1 MTLWFCQKDRRT
13 GKIKRRNLDMRPMF
27 TICAGGVGDA
37 FAGSYWL
44 EEDGQP
50 APMTDQQKPPYLV
63 PLMSEIS
70 AMPWNGFNVVST
82 FAGCGG
88 SSTGYRMAGF
98 RVLLACEFIPAAQE
112 TYLANARPGTIV
124 EGRDIREVSAQD
136 ILKKTGL
143 KVGELDIFDGSPPC
157 ASFSTAGKREKAW
170 GKVKKYSDTEQR
182 ADDLFFEYARLIRG
196 LQPKVFVAENVSG
209 LVKGTAKGYFL
220 EILQAL
226 KDCGYRVSARLL
238 DAQWLGV
245 PQARQRL
252 IFVGVRNDLGLDPV
266 HPEPLSYR
274 YSIRDALPWLDGVQ
288 TGKNPDTGVCSGFG
302 VSDHDSSEPSPT
314 IMANGINGKGRHQHS
329 VRARVIHDTSGQW
342 SMGDVTDRPCPT
354 ITVGVNSVN
363 SRHYQVHHVAEQVVA
378 AGANGA
384 FGEVAW
390 QSPDLPARTIGASP
404 NAGNGLAGAGDVL
417 VRKVEPETDISRY
430 AIGDEWDKIGPGGQ
444 SEKYFQLVR
453 PDADGPAPTITAA
466 GGAGSIAGVT
476 HPTEKRKFTI
486 AELRRI
492 CGFPDDFVLTGTY
505 AQQWERLGR
514 AVPPVMMM
522 HIAAAVRDG
531 ILRKI

>member
-1 MTLWFCQKDRRT
+1 MTLRKFGGGTFVYPLSKPAPTIMAT
-13 GKIKRRNLDMRPMF
+13 GI
-27 TICAGGVGDA
+27 AGVGI
-37 FAGSYWL
+37 GQPWL
-44 EEDGQP
+44 EDCQFPP
-50 APMTDQQKPPYLV
+50 ASMKAPPMRIVSTTEKPLYRV
-63 PLMSEIS
+63 PLMSEIA

-98 RVLLACEFIPAAQE
+98 RVLMACEFIEAAQE
-112 TYLANARPGTIV
+112 TYRANARPGTIV
-124 EGRDIREVSAQD
+124 EGRDIRQVTAED
-136 ILKKTGL
+136 ILRQTGL
-143 KVGELDIFDGSPPC
+143 KVGELDVFDGSPPC

-245 PQARQRL
+245 PQVRQRL

-266 HPEPLSYR
+266 HPDPLPYR
-274 YSIRDALPWLDGVQ
+274 YSIREALPWID
-288 TGKNPDTGVCSGFG
+288 
-302 VSDHDSSEPSPT
+302 
-314 IMANGINGKGRHQHS
+314 
-329 VRARVIHDTSGQW
+329 RVVHDTSGLY
-342 SMGDVTDRPCPT
+342 GAGEVTDRPSPA

-363 SRHYQVHHVAEQVVA
+363 SLH
-378 AGANGA
+378 
-384 FGEVAW
+384 F
-390 QSPDLPARTIGASP
+390 
-404 NAGNGLAGAGDVL
+404 
-417 VRKVEPETDISRY
+417 KVEGPEPEMDISRF
-430 AIGDEWDKIGPGGQ
+430 AIGDEWDKIGPGGR

-466 GGAGSIAGVT
+466 GGNGGTAGVT

-531 ILRKI
+531 ILRKL